1 MYSDKIERKLRP
13 IFDAVECH
21 QYKAGN
27 KLIDAALKKLGQNQM
42 LLALKAYSLFK
53 LEYLADGLQIL
64 EDIVKEGPESDR
76 VLSIMAYAYKDADRL
91 EGTLSA
97 YIAAVR
103 AHPGDEEMLKGL
115 FGAYVSAGDFTKQ
128 QATALQLIKLSPD
141 AVNYL
146 WWAAVSAAMQAR
158 ASIQGQASA
167 LPTASLLTLAGRL
180 MDRALDRTPPG
191 AFTFEMLLVV
201 LDVLLA
207 SGQHARA
214 AALLEGSRAR
224 KACTSPTDLSF
235 LCAAVAAGAGE
246 QEAAAR
252 RCREV
257 LTVSPHD
264 WAAAR
269 LCLDCLLAQGGSG
282 RTLRCRWPVWVVGG
296 LTDTLL
302 EREPGSQEDQ
312 TAPEPLGEVQ
322 RRVLADWSDEWGSN
336 LPPSDCSG
344 SASPGPLLR
353 ATHLALLDGLA
364 RGLTARHAEQ
374 VSTEPSGPADKDLAK
389 QISSAFRTLSTLG
402 NVVLDLGPYL
412 AILGGAEA
420 QSLADEAKAIGEELW
435 ANSSGAGNTDKR
447 TQEAGLQALSNGY
460 QVEFE
465 LGLPRHTSGDQA
477 RGAAAALLTTYAAA
491 LPLSAGLDAKQRGH
505 GEDLI
510 TLAVTRLLQGHALG
524 LHGLLPSAL
533 FVLEAAQTTRTS
545 SAPLRLHAAAL
556 YALLGCPRAAAMQL
570 EALGVKQIL
579 HDSMTAH
586 WLLPALLDT
595 GATAAAGES
604 LDMFLKA
611 VLLLHDGHRKDSGET
626 LIAAFQHGSYSKVA
640 EFVSFKERLAA
651 SHALHV
657 VRAEEAIRKLRLL
670 ASSPVSPHTLVKAAR
685 HLEEQAPPLPT
696 CISFNEDLG
705 TRPAWFPPGA
715 TSASE
720 LGPALALRPCGLWWR
735 APSAAS
741 RATCAE
747 AQAWRSAQ
755 RAKLEWRRGLPRMLA
770 AALDGAGPDAGSEDA
785 EGDSG
790 LRADP
795 AGNGNGK
802 YAHGIWEVL
811 MPAARAC
818 WAALR
823 CEAGTEAP
831 KCTAAPPACAALS
844 AVISWLQVRFSAW
857 SDRLEVAQQGLVN
870 DPLLHLSL
878 AISGGHARFVAEE
891 ALWAAHALK
900 AWLAAAGGAQ
910 GASDGNLDM
919 CADIQRALSCLREGL
934 GSLREVLEALSL
946 AAAQL
951 PDAYDLAG
959 ADAKLWGFAPGYDAR
974 LVHDTTVAEQRQ
986 GLEQLQAQAAS
997 VLRILD

>member
-1 MYSDKIERKLRP
+1 
-13 IFDAVECH
+13 
-21 QYKAGN
+21 
-27 KLIDAALKKLGQNQM
+27 M
-42 LLALKAYSLFK
+42 LLALKAYSLIK

-76 VLSIMAYAYKDADRL
+76 VLSIMAYAYKDAD
-91 EGTLSA
+91 
-97 YIAAVR
+97 
-103 AHPGDEEMLKGL
+103 
-115 FGAYVSAGDFTKQ
+115 SAGDFTKQ

-180 MDRALDRTPPG
+180 MDRALDRTPPS

-235 LCAAVAAGAGE
+235 LCAAVAAGARE

-257 LTVSPHD
+257 LAVSPHD

-269 LCLDCLLAQGGSG
+269 LCLDCLLAQGWSG

-296 LTDTLL
+296 LTDTML

-336 LPPSDCSG
+336 LPPPDCSG
-344 SASPGPLLR
+344 SASP
-353 ATHLALLDGLA
+353 
-364 RGLTARHAEQ
+364 
-374 VSTEPSGPADKDLAK
+374 
-389 QISSAFRTLSTLG
+389 
-402 NVVLDLGPYL
+402 N
-412 AILGGAEA
+412 
-420 QSLADEAKAIGEELW
+420 
-435 ANSSGAGNTDKR
+435 KR

-505 GEDLI
+505 GEDLV
-510 TLAVTRLLQGHALG
+510 TLAVTRLLQGHALD

-533 FVLEAAQTTRTS
+533 FVLEAAQATRTS

-586 WLLPALLDT
+586 WLLPALLDS
-595 GATAAAGES
+595 GAIAAAGEA
-604 LDMFLKA
+604 LDTWVWL
-611 VLLLHDGHRKDSGET
+611 
-626 LIAAFQHGSYSKVA
+626 GSALPLQVA

-696 CISFNEDLG
+696 RISFNEDLG

-790 LRADP
+790 LPADP
-795 AGNGNGK
+795 AGIGDGE

-831 KCTAAPPACAALS
+831 KCAAAPPACAALS

-951 PDAYDLAG
+951 PDAYDLVG